1 MSVNNFVDEI
11 ITIVKAEANNNPAPL
26 LCKIVKNYDDSS
38 YSDVTVEGFGILKY
52 KRTFGSTDIGVEGV
66 VVFID
71 GEINNCVVITPTKSE
86 TVDLSNVYEALTDLN
101 SNKADVIHNHASNM
115 VIENNQLI
123 HIGTEFNASQSTI
136 NNAIDEK
143 FNSLFDYEWVNIV
156 TELPSASKNTKNKF
170 YLIAS
175 ATSGENKYDIY
186 ITVKSGLNYS
196 WEKIDD
202 ANLVLT
208 NYYTKNEVNNYLNNK
223 ANKNHSHN
231 ILDVNNLNNELN
243 SKAEVNHGHAIA
255 NITGLSQALNNKA
268 NSNHSHDERYYT
280 ETEVDE
286 RILSLKTFTKLV
298 VNASVDLYY
307 NSFFVKINVHQLSNA
322 GSGSLPVTYSHN
334 IPQVYA
340 PSYSLNVPLFNMKKG
355 NPYGFMRLNSQGV
368 LEIIINQATYNT
380 GGGTRLYGSLMYI
393 R

>member
-1 MSVNNFVDEI
+1 MSGSNFVDEI

-38 YSDVTVEGFGILKY
+38 YSDVTVEDFGILKH
-52 KRTFGSTDIGVEGV
+52 KRTFGSTNIGVEGV

-71 GEINNCVVITPTKSE
+71 GDINNCVVITPTKPE
-86 TVDLSNVYEALTDLN
+86 TVDLNNIYEALTDLN
-101 SNKADVIHNHASNM
+101 SNKADVIHNHASNN

-123 HIGTEFNASQSTI
+123 HIGTESNASQSTI

-156 TELPSASKNTKNKF
+156 TELPSASKNTRNKF

-175 ATSGENKYDIY
+175 ATSGENRYDIY

-223 ANKNHSHN
+223 ANTEHN
-231 ILDVNNLNNELN
+231 
-243 SKAEVNHGHAIA
+243 
-255 NITGLSQALNNKA
+255 
-268 NSNHSHDERYYT
+268 HDERYYT
-280 ETEVDE
+280 ESEIDE
-286 RILSLKTFTKLV
+286 RINSLQTYSTQNMGNV
-298 VNASVDLYY
+298 TIYY
-307 NSFFVKINVHQLSNA
+307 NSAFVFLNINQLSN
-322 GSGSLPVTYSHN
+322 SGENSTVYNLN
-334 IPQVYA
+334 IPSNFA
-340 PSYSLNVPLFNMKKG
+340 PKNHMNVPSFAMYNG
-355 NPYGFMRLNSQGV
+355 NPYAFARIRTNGLI
-368 LEIIINQATYNT
+368 EIITNRKTYNSS
-380 GGGTRLYGSLMYI
+380 GGVVLNFSIFYPRI
-393 R
+393 